1 MEMTE
6 AVGQAVRRV
15 RGQRQW
21 SQEQLAAEA
30 LLHRTYISDIER
42 GVRNASLTS
51 LVRIADALEVKLSRL
66 IAIAE
71 QIDSA
76 QRK

>member
-6 AVGQAVRRV
+6 AVGLAVRRV
-15 RGQRQW
+15 RRQRQW
-21 SQEQLAAEA
+21 SQEQLADESG
-30 LLHRTYISDIER
+30 LHRTYISDIER

>member
-6 AVGQAVRRV
+6 AVGLAVRRV
-15 RGQRQW
+15 RRQRQW

-71 QIDSA
+71 QIDGA

>member
-6 AVGQAVRRV
+6 AVGLAVRRV
-15 RGQRQW
+15 RRQRQW

-71 QIDSA
+71 QVDSA

>member
-1 MEMTE
+1 MEMIE
-6 AVGQAVRRV
+6 AVGLAVRRV
-15 RGQRQW
+15 RRQRQW

-51 LVRIADALEVKLSRL
+51 LVRIASALEVKLSRL

>member
-6 AVGQAVRRV
+6 AVGLAVRRV
-15 RGQRQW
+15 RRQRRL

>member
-6 AVGQAVRRV
+6 AVGLAVRRI
-15 RGQRQW
+15 RRQRAL
-21 SQEQLAAEA
+21 SQEQLGDASG
-30 LLHRTYISDIER
+30 LHRTYISDIER

-51 LVRIADALEVKLSRL
+51 LVRLADALEVRLSRL
-66 IAIAE
+66 ITLAE
-71 QIDSA
+71 QIQSA

>member
-6 AVGQAVRRV
+6 AVGLAVRRI
-15 RGQRQW
+15 RRQRHW

>member
-6 AVGQAVRRV
+6 AVGLAVRRV
-15 RGQRQW
+15 RRQRQW

-42 GVRNASLTS
+42 GVRNASVTS